1 MEFESGDR
9 EIRRAWSDAGG
20 GRIDGPPWP
29 DSSSKY
35 SVFWADLP
43 FTHRVPSRLRTR
55 SANSRASLPVRGHL
69 RRSALLPRP
78 FRPPLRLL
86 PARDVLCR
94 AAIPNHFLGSDAGV
108 LLLVRLRRPQSR
120 RHFHHLPSCLRYPAP
135 LDHPTRQPVFYRPD
149 LHRDRDRQPYL
160 HRQPVPTPF
169 PRPNDPRP
177 SPFVPNP
184 DHHPAHPYP
193 RLRF

>member
-55 SANSRASLPVRGHL
+55 SANSRASLPVRGHS
-69 RRSALLPRP
+69 RYPTLLPRP
-78 FRPPLRLL
+78 FRPSLRLL
-86 PARDVLCR
+86 PACDVLCR
-94 AAIPNHFLGSDAGV
+94 AAIPNHFLGGDARV
-108 LLLVRLRRPQSR
+108 LLLIRLRRSQSR
-120 RHFHHLPSCLRYPAP
+120 RLLP
-135 LDHPTRQPVFYRPD
+135 
-149 LHRDRDRQPYL
+149 
-160 HRQPVPTPF
+160 
-169 PRPNDPRP
+169 
-177 SPFVPNP
+177 
-184 DHHPAHPYP
+184 
-193 RLRF
+193 